1 MTLLKSSFNA
11 IKCKKIIIYFSV
23 CFCLYLNSFH
33 HVCVVGVCCREFNI
47 SLPEKIEALS
57 GSCVIIK
64 CRFEIEDKYN
74 TDLTERATGVWLKD
88 GTDANSNVVFNSST
102 SSQISVI
109 RGNITGKLKDKDCT
123 TVFNELRSNHSGKYY
138 FRIEGE
144 DKLKWT
150 YSTTHVSI
158 DVMGEW
164 HQDCW
169 MWLNYDLLY
178 YSTTKSVSPSLLI
191 LH

>member
-1 MTLLKSSFNA
+1 M
-11 IKCKKIIIYFSV
+11 
-23 CFCLYLNSFH
+23 
-33 HVCVVGVCCREFNI
+33 CVVGVCCREFNI

-57 GSCVIIK
+57 GSCVIIN
-64 CRFEIEDKYN
+64 CRFEIQDKYN

-88 GTDANSNVVFNSST
+88 GADANSNLVFNSST

-123 TVFNELRSNHSGKYY
+123 TVFYELRSNHSGKYY

-158 DVMGEW
+158 DVMGE
-164 HQDCW
+164 
-169 MWLNYDLLY
+169 
-178 YSTTKSVSPSLLI
+178 
-191 LH
+191 

>member
-1 MTLLKSSFNA
+1 M
-11 IKCKKIIIYFSV
+11 
-23 CFCLYLNSFH
+23 
-33 HVCVVGVCCREFNI
+33 CVVGVCCRDFII

-64 CRFEIEDKYN
+64 CRFEIENIYDTN
-74 TDLTERATGVWLKD
+74 LTERATGVWFKD
-88 GTDANSNVVFNSST
+88 GTDVKNNLVFNSST
-102 SSQISVI
+102 SGQIFVI
-109 RGNITGKLKDKDCT
+109 KGNITGKLKDKDCT
-123 TVFNELRSNHSGKYY
+123 TVFYELRSNHSGQYY

-144 DKLKWT
+144 GGLKWT
-150 YSTTHVSI
+150 YTKTNVSI

-169 MWLNYDLLY
+169 MWLNCDLLY

-191 LH
+191 IH